1 MTNNSQS
8 RKWTMTI
15 NNPIDCNLTHDAI
28 TKILMLFSPE
38 YFCMAD
44 EIAVTGTFHTHV
56 FLYSL
61 SPIRFTT
68 LKNRFPIA
76 HIEKAYGSAKQNRDY
91 ITKSGKWADSDKA
104 ETAIEGSFYEYGN
117 IPAENAEK
125 NPQMFQLVQNVKDGL
140 STVEIIDSKPNMAF
154 RIKDIDMLRQTL
166 LAEKYTTESRSLEV
180 CYIYGASGTGK
191 TRGIYA
197 KHNSKDIYRITNYR
211 HGSNAFFD
219 GYQGQ
224 DILVFEEFNSQI
236 PIEEMLNYLDI
247 YPLRLPARY
256 NDKTACFTKVYITS
270 NIPLYSQYKE
280 AQMQRP
286 ETWNAFSRRIHKIIE
301 YRSDGII
308 KEKIN
313 GGAEYK

>member
-1 MTNNSQS
+1 MTNNSQA

-15 NNPIDCNLTHDAI
+15 NNPIDCGLNYDAI
-28 TKILMLFSPE
+28 AKILMLFSPE

-44 EIAVTGTFHTHV
+44 EIAATGTFHTHV

-91 ITKSGKWADSDKA
+91 IMKSGKWADSGKA
-104 ETAIEGSFYEYGN
+104 ETSVEGSFYEYGN
-117 IPAENAEK
+117 IPTENAEK
-125 NPQMFQLVQNVKDGL
+125 NPQMFRLVQNVKDGL
-140 STVEIIDSKPNMAF
+140 STVEIIDNTPNMAF

-166 LAEKYTTESRSLEV
+166 LAEKYTTENRMVEV
-180 CYIYGASGTGK
+180 CYIFGASGTGK

-211 HGSNAFFD
+211 HGNNAFFD

-247 YPLRLPARY
+247 YPLRFR
-256 NDKTACFTKVYITS
+256 CI
-270 NIPLYSQYKE
+270 NI
-280 AQMQRP
+280 
-286 ETWNAFSRRIHKIIE
+286 
-301 YRSDGII
+301 
-308 KEKIN
+308 
-313 GGAEYK
+313 